1 MSATDPKQYKETQR
15 HSWDS
20 VAHGWEKWWR
30 AIEIGA
36 GKVSRRLIELASIK
50 IGSKVLDISTGI
62 GEPAITAAREVGN
75 TGQVLATDISSEML
89 SIAKQRAINAG
100 LQRVIVFKQGDT
112 GTIELPNS
120 TFDAALCR
128 FGLMFLPELDT
139 ALLNIYGSLVNGGRF
154 AAAVWAS
161 PEKDGLFTS
170 TMNTIMKETHIL
182 PPPAGAPGPFSLSDE
197 SLLRN
202 YFVNTGFKDVTIE
215 RMNVTFDFESSK
227 EYASFVHETAG
238 PLHEMLSNESP
249 ERKQKILEA
258 VSESARKFADNTGIV
273 KFSNNAICIIGK
285 KITSSSN

>member
-1 MSATDPKQYKETQR
+1 LSAVDPNQYKETQR
-15 HSWDS
+15 NNWDS

-30 AIEIGA
+30 IIEIGA
-36 GKVSRRLIELASIK
+36 EKVSRRLIELASIK
-50 IGSKVLDISTGI
+50 VGSKVLDISTGI

-100 LQRVIVFKQGDT
+100 LQHAIVFKQGDT
-112 GTIELPNS
+112 GTMELPNS

-128 FGLMFLPELDT
+128 FGLMFLPDLDT

-161 PEKDGLFTS
+161 PEKDSLFAS
-170 TMNTIMKETHIL
+170 TMNTVMKETRTS
-182 PPPAGAPGPFSLSDE
+182 PPPAGVPGPFSLSDK

-215 RMNVTFDFESSK
+215 RINVTFDFGSSK
-227 EYASFVHETAG
+227 EYASFVLETAG
-238 PLHEMLSNESP
+238 PLQEMLSNESL
-249 ERKQKILEA
+249 ERRQKILEA
-258 VSESARKFADNTGIV
+258 VSESARKFADNTGKV
-273 KFSNNAICIIGK
+273 KFSNDAICIIGK
-285 KITSSSN
+285 K

>member
-1 MSATDPKQYKETQR
+1 MSAIDPKQYKETQR
-15 HSWDS
+15 NNWDS

-30 AIEIGA
+30 TIEIGT
-36 GKVSRRLIELASIK
+36 GKVTRRLIEFASIK
-50 IGSKVLDISTGI
+50 VGSKVLDISTGI

-89 SIAKQRAINAG
+89 SIAKQRAINAR
-100 LQRVIVFKQGDT
+100 LQHVIVFKQGDT

-128 FGLMFLPELDT
+128 FGLMFLPDLDT

-170 TMNTIMKETHIL
+170 TMNTVMKETRTS
-182 PPPAGAPGPFSLSDE
+182 PPPAEAPGPFSLSDE

-215 RMNVTFDFESSK
+215 RNNVTFDFESSE

-238 PLHEMLSNESP
+238 PLQEMLSNESP
-249 ERKQKILEA
+249 KRRQKILEA
-258 VSESARKFADNTGIV
+258 VSELARKFADNTGKV
-273 KFSNNAICIIGK
+273 QFSNDTICIMGK
-285 KITSSSN
+285 K

>member
-1 MSATDPKQYKETQR
+1 MSAIDPKQYKETQR
-15 HSWDS
+15 HNWDS

-30 AIEIGA
+30 TIEIGT
-36 GKVSRRLIELASIK
+36 GKVTRRLIEFASIK
-50 IGSKVLDISTGI
+50 VGSKVLDISTGI

-75 TGQVLATDISSEML
+75 TGRVLAIDISSEML
-89 SIAKQRAINAG
+89 SIAKQRAINAR
-100 LQRVIVFKQGDT
+100 LQHVIAFKQGDT

-128 FGLMFLPELDT
+128 FGLMFLPDLDT

-170 TMNTIMKETHIL
+170 TMNTVMKETRTS
-182 PPPAGAPGPFSLSDE
+182 PPSSGAPGPFSLSDE

-215 RMNVTFDFESSK
+215 RMNVTFDFGSS
-227 EYASFVHETAG
+227 EAYSSFVYETAG
-238 PLHEMLSNESP
+238 PLQEMLSNESP
-249 ERKQKILEA
+249 ERRQKILEA
-258 VSESARKFADNTGIV
+258 VSESARKFVDNSGTV
-273 KFSNNAICIIGK
+273 KFSNDAICIMGK
-285 KITSSSN
+285 K

>member
-1 MSATDPKQYKETQR
+1 MPAIDPKQYKETQR
-15 HSWDS
+15 NNWDS

-30 AIEIGA
+30 TIEIGT
-36 GKVSRRLIELASIK
+36 GKVTRRLIEFASIK
-50 IGSKVLDISTGI
+50 VGSKVLDISTGI

-75 TGQVLATDISSEML
+75 IGQVLATDISSEML

-100 LQRVIVFKQGDT
+100 LQHVIVFKQGDT

-128 FGLMFLPELDT
+128 FGLMFLPDLDT

-170 TMNTIMKETHIL
+170 TMNTVMKETRTS

-215 RMNVTFDFESSK
+215 RINVTFDFESSE

-238 PLHEMLSNESP
+238 PLQEMLSNESP
-249 ERKQKILEA
+249 KRRQKILEA
-258 VSESARKFADNTGIV
+258 VSELARKFADNTGKV
-273 KFSNNAICIIGK
+273 QFSNDTICIIGK
-285 KITSSSN
+285 K

>member
-1 MSATDPKQYKETQR
+1 MSAIDPKQYKETQR

-30 AIEIGA
+30 IIEIGA
-36 GKVSRRLIELASIK
+36 EKVSRRLIELASIK

-100 LQRVIVFKQGDT
+100 LQRVIAFKQGDT

-128 FGLMFLPELDT
+128 FGLMFLPDLDN

-161 PEKDGLFTS
+161 PEKDSLFTS
-170 TMNTIMKETHIL
+170 TMNTVMKETRTS
-182 PPPAGAPGPFSLSDE
+182 PPPAGVPGPFSLSDE

-202 YFVNTGFKDVTIE
+202 YFINSGFKDVTIE
-215 RMNVTFDFESSK
+215 K
-227 EYASFVHETAG
+227 
-238 PLHEMLSNESP
+238 NE
-249 ERKQKILEA
+249 RDL
-258 VSESARKFADNTGIV
+258 RF
-273 KFSNNAICIIGK
+273 
-285 KITSSSN
+285 

>member
-1 MSATDPKQYKETQR
+1 MSAIDPKQYKETQR
-15 HSWDS
+15 RNWDS

-30 AIEIGA
+30 VIEIGA
-36 GKVSRRLIELASIK
+36 EKVSRRLIELASIK

-100 LQRVIVFKQGDT
+100 LQRVIAFKQGDT

-128 FGLMFLPELDT
+128 FGLMFLPDLDN

-154 AAAVWAS
+154 AAAVWES
-161 PEKDGLFTS
+161 PEKDSLFTS
-170 TMNTIMKETHIL
+170 TMNTIMKETRTS
-182 PPPAGAPGPFSLSDE
+182 PPPAGVPGPFSLSDE
-197 SLLRN
+197 NLLRN
-202 YFVNTGFKDVTIE
+202 YFVNIGFKDVTIE
-215 RMNVTFDFESSK
+215 RMNVTFDFGSSK

-249 ERKQKILEA
+249 ERRQKILEA
-258 VSESARKFADNTGIV
+258 VSESARKFADNTGTV
-273 KFSNNAICIIGK
+273 KFSNDAICIMGK
-285 KITSSSN
+285 K

>member
-1 MSATDPKQYKETQR
+1 LSSIDPKQYKETQR

-100 LQRVIVFKQGDT
+100 LQHVIVFKQGDT

-128 FGLMFLPELDT
+128 FGLMFLPDLDT

-170 TMNTIMKETHIL
+170 TMNTIMKETHTS
-182 PPPAGAPGPFSLSDE
+182 PPPAGAPGPLMRVCLEIILSTLDLRT
-197 SLLRN
+197 LLL
-202 YFVNTGFKDVTIE
+202 
-215 RMNVTFDFESSK
+215 K
-227 EYASFVHETAG
+227 E
-238 PLHEMLSNESP
+238 
-249 ERKQKILEA
+249 
-258 VSESARKFADNTGIV
+258 
-273 KFSNNAICIIGK
+273 
-285 KITSSSN
+285 

>member
-1 MSATDPKQYKETQR
+1 MSAIDPKQYKETQR
-15 HSWDS
+15 HNWDR

-30 AIEIGA
+30 TIEIGT
-36 GKVSRRLIELASIK
+36 GKVTRRLIEFASIK
-50 IGSKVLDISTGI
+50 VGSKVLDISTGI

-75 TGQVLATDISSEML
+75 TGRVLAIDISSEML
-89 SIAKQRAINAG
+89 SIAKQRAINAR
-100 LQRVIVFKQGDT
+100 LQHVIAFKQGDT

-128 FGLMFLPELDT
+128 FGLMFLPDLDT

-161 PEKDGLFTS
+161 PEKDSLFSS
-170 TMNTIMKETHIL
+170 TMNTVMKETGTS

-215 RMNVTFDFESSK
+215 RMNVTFDFGSS
-227 EYASFVHETAG
+227 EAYSSFVYETAG
-238 PLHEMLSNESP
+238 PLQEMLSNESP
-249 ERKQKILEA
+249 ERRQKILEA
-258 VSESARKFADNTGIV
+258 VSESARKFVDNSGTV
-273 KFSNNAICIIGK
+273 KFSNDAICIMGK
-285 KITSSSN
+285 K

>member
-1 MSATDPKQYKETQR
+1 LSAIDPKQYKETQR

-100 LQRVIVFKQGDT
+100 LQHVIAFKQGDT

-128 FGLMFLPELDT
+128 FGLMFLPDLDT

-161 PEKDGLFTS
+161 PEKDSLFTS
-170 TMNTIMKETHIL
+170 TMNTIMKETRTS

-249 ERKQKILEA
+249 ERRQKILEA
-258 VSESARKFADNTGIV
+258 VSESARKFADNKGIV
-273 KFSNNAICIIGK
+273 KFSNDAICIIGK
-285 KITSSSN
+285 K

>member
-36 GKVSRRLIELASIK
+36 GKVSKRLIELASIK

-100 LQRVIVFKQGDT
+100 LQNVIVFKQGDT
-112 GTIELPNS
+112 GTIELSNS

-128 FGLMFLPELDT
+128 FGLMFLPDLDT
-139 ALLNIYGSLVNGGRF
+139 ALLNIYSSLVNGGRF

-170 TMNTIMKETHIL
+170 TMNTIMKETHTS
-182 PPPAGAPGPFSLSDE
+182 PPPAGAPGPFSLSDA
-197 SLLRN
+197 SMLRN
-202 YFVNTGFKDVTIE
+202 YFVNAGFKDVTIE
-215 RMNVTFDFESSK
+215 RMIVTFDFASSK

-249 ERKQKILEA
+249 DRRQKILEA

-273 KFSNNAICIIGK
+273 KFSNDAICIMGQK
-285 KITSSSN
+285 

>member
-1 MSATDPKQYKETQR
+1 LSAIDPKQYKETQR
-15 HSWDS
+15 NNWDS

-30 AIEIGA
+30 IIEIGA
-36 GKVSRRLIELASIK
+36 ERVSRRLIELASIK
-50 IGSKVLDISTGI
+50 VGSKVLDISTGI

-100 LQRVIVFKQGDT
+100 LQHVIAFKQGDT
-112 GTIELPNS
+112 GTMELPNS

-128 FGLMFLPELDT
+128 FGLMFLPDLDT

-161 PEKDGLFTS
+161 PEKDSLFTS
-170 TMNTIMKETHIL
+170 TINTVMKETRTS
-182 PPPAGAPGPFSLSDE
+182 PPPPGVPGPFSLSDE

-215 RMNVTFDFESSK
+215 RMNVTFDFGPSK
-227 EYASFVHETAG
+227 EYASFVLETAG
-238 PLHEMLSNESP
+238 PLQEMLSNESP
-249 ERKQKILEA
+249 ERRQKILEA
-258 VSESARKFADNTGIV
+258 VSESARKFEDNTGIV
-273 KFSNNAICIIGK
+273 KFSNDALCIIGK
-285 KITSSSN
+285 K

>member
-1 MSATDPKQYKETQR
+1 MSAIDPKQYKETQR

-30 AIEIGA
+30 TIETGT
-36 GKVSRRLIELASIK
+36 GKVTRRLIEFASIK
-50 IGSKVLDISTGI
+50 VGSKVLDISTGI
-62 GEPAITAAREVGN
+62 GEPAITAARVVGN

-100 LQRVIVFKQGDT
+100 LQNVIVFKQGDT

-128 FGLMFLPELDT
+128 FGLMFLPDLDT

-161 PEKDGLFTS
+161 PEKDSLFTS
-170 TMNTIMKETHIL
+170 TMNTVMKETRTS

-215 RMNVTFDFESSK
+215 RMNVTFDFGSSK

-238 PLHEMLSNESP
+238 PLQEMLSNESP
-249 ERKQKILEA
+249 KRRQKILEA
-258 VSESARKFADNTGIV
+258 VSESAKKFADNSGTV
-273 KFSNNAICIIGK
+273 KFSNDAICIMGK
-285 KITSSSN
+285 K

>member
-1 MSATDPKQYKETQR
+1 LSAVDPNPYKETQR
-15 HSWDS
+15 NNWDS

-30 AIEIGA
+30 IIEIGA
-36 GKVSRRLIELASIK
+36 EKVSRRLIELASIK
-50 IGSKVLDISTGI
+50 VGYNVLDISTGI

-100 LQRVIVFKQGDT
+100 LQHVIAFKQGDT

-128 FGLMFLPELDT
+128 FGLMFLPDLDT

-161 PEKDGLFTS
+161 PEKDSLFTS
-170 TMNTIMKETHIL
+170 TMNTVMKETRTS
-182 PPPAGAPGPFSLSDE
+182 PPPAGVPGPFSLSDE

-215 RMNVTFDFESSK
+215 RMNVTFDFGSSK
-227 EYASFVHETAG
+227 EYASFVLETAG
-238 PLHEMLSNESP
+238 PLQEMLSNESS
-249 ERKQKILEA
+249 EKRQKILEA

-273 KFSNNAICIIGK
+273 KFSNDAICIIGK
-285 KITSSSN
+285 K

>member
-1 MSATDPKQYKETQR
+1 MSAIDPKQYKETQR
-15 HSWDS
+15 NNWDS

-30 AIEIGA
+30 TIEIGT
-36 GKVSRRLIELASIK
+36 GKVTRRLIEFASIK
-50 IGSKVLDISTGI
+50 VGSKVLDISTGI

-100 LQRVIVFKQGDT
+100 LQHVIVFKQGDT

-128 FGLMFLPELDT
+128 FGLMFLPDLDT

-170 TMNTIMKETHIL
+170 TMNTVMKETRTS

-215 RMNVTFDFESSK
+215 RINVTFDFGSSE
-227 EYASFVHETAG
+227 EYSSFVHETAG
-238 PLHEMLSNESP
+238 PLQEMLSNESP
-249 ERKQKILEA
+249 ERRQKILEA
-258 VSESARKFADNTGIV
+258 VSESARKFADNTGTV
-273 KFSNNAICIIGK
+273 KFSNDTICIMGK
-285 KITSSSN
+285 K

>member
-1 MSATDPKQYKETQR
+1 MSAIDPKQYKETQR
-15 HSWDS
+15 HNWDS

-30 AIEIGA
+30 TIEIGT
-36 GKVSRRLIELASIK
+36 GKVTRRLIEFASIK
-50 IGSKVLDISTGI
+50 VGSKVLDISTGI

-89 SIAKQRAINAG
+89 SIAKQRAINAR
-100 LQRVIVFKQGDT
+100 LQHVIAFKQGDT

-128 FGLMFLPELDT
+128 FGLMFLPDLDT

-161 PEKDGLFTS
+161 PEKDSLFTS
-170 TMNTIMKETHIL
+170 TMNTVMKETRTS

-215 RMNVTFDFESSK
+215 RMNVTFDFGSSEDIPALCMK
-227 EYASFVHETAG
+227 RPVLF
-238 PLHEMLSNESP
+238 
-249 ERKQKILEA
+249 
-258 VSESARKFADNTGIV
+258 
-273 KFSNNAICIIGK
+273 K
-285 KITSSSN
+285 KCYRMKVLREDKRY

>member
-1 MSATDPKQYKETQR
+1 MPAIDPKQYKETQR
-15 HSWDS
+15 NNWDS

-30 AIEIGA
+30 TIEIGT
-36 GKVSRRLIELASIK
+36 GKVTRRLIEFASIK
-50 IGSKVLDISTGI
+50 VGSKVLDISTGI

-75 TGQVLATDISSEML
+75 TGRVLATDISSEML

-100 LQRVIVFKQGDT
+100 LQHVIVFKQGDT

-128 FGLMFLPELDT
+128 FGLMFLPDLDT

-170 TMNTIMKETHIL
+170 TMNTIMKETHTS
-182 PPPAGAPGPFSLSDE
+182 PPPSEAPGPFSLSDE

-215 RMNVTFDFESSK
+215 RINVTFDFESSE

-238 PLHEMLSNESP
+238 PLQEMLSNESP
-249 ERKQKILEA
+249 ERRQKILEA
-258 VSESARKFADNTGIV
+258 VSESARKFVDNSGTV
-273 KFSNNAICIIGK
+273 KFSNDAICIMGK
-285 KITSSSN
+285 K

>member
-1 MSATDPKQYKETQR
+1 MSAIDPKQYKETQR
-15 HSWDS
+15 NNWDS

-30 AIEIGA
+30 VIEIGA
-36 GKVSRRLIELASIK
+36 EKVSRRLIELASIK
-50 IGSKVLDISTGI
+50 VGSNVLDISTGI

-89 SIAKQRAINAG
+89 SIAKQRAINAR
-100 LQRVIVFKQGDT
+100 LQHVIVFKQGDT

-128 FGLMFLPELDT
+128 FGLMFLPDLDN

-170 TMNTIMKETHIL
+170 TMNTVMKETRTS

-202 YFVNTGFKDVTIE
+202 YFVNTEFKDITIE
-215 RMNVTFDFESSK
+215 RINVIFDFESS
-227 EYASFVHETAG
+227 EAYSSFVHETAG
-238 PLHEMLSNESP
+238 PLQEMLSNESP
-249 ERKQKILEA
+249 ERRQKILET
-258 VSESARKFADNTGIV
+258 VSESARKFADNTGKV
-273 KFSNNAICIIGK
+273 KFSNDAICIIGK
-285 KITSSSN
+285 K

>member
-1 MSATDPKQYKETQR
+1 MSAIDPKQYKETQR
-15 HSWDS
+15 HNWDS

-30 AIEIGA
+30 IIEIGA

-50 IGSKVLDISTGI
+50 IGSRVLDISTGI
-62 GEPAITAAREVGN
+62 GEPAVTAAREVGN

-100 LQRVIVFKQGDT
+100 LQHVIVFKQGDT

-120 TFDAALCR
+120 TFDAAICR
-128 FGLMFLPELDT
+128 FGLMFLPDLDI

-161 PEKDGLFTS
+161 PEKDSLFTS
-170 TMNTIMKETHIL
+170 TINTIMKETRTS
-182 PPPAGAPGPFSLSDE
+182 PPPVEAPGPFSLSDE
-197 SLLRN
+197 NLLRN

-215 RMNVTFDFESSK
+215 RMNVTFDFGSS
-227 EYASFVHETAG
+227 EAYSSFVYETAG

-249 ERKQKILEA
+249 ERRQKILEA
-258 VSESARKFADNTGIV
+258 VSESARKFADNSGTV
-273 KFSNNAICIIGK
+273 KFSNDALCIIGK
-285 KITSSSN
+285 K

>member
-1 MSATDPKQYKETQR
+1 MSAIDPKQYKETQR
-15 HSWDS
+15 HNWDS

-30 AIEIGA
+30 TIEIGT
-36 GKVSRRLIELASIK
+36 GKVTRRLIEFASIK
-50 IGSKVLDISTGI
+50 VGSKVLDISTGI

-75 TGQVLATDISSEML
+75 TGRVLATDISSEML

-100 LQRVIVFKQGDT
+100 LQHVIAFKQGDT

-128 FGLMFLPELDT
+128 FGLMFLPDLDT
-139 ALLNIYGSLVNGGRF
+139 ALLNIYGSLVNGGGF

-170 TMNTIMKETHIL
+170 TMNTVMKETRTS
-182 PPPAGAPGPFSLSDE
+182 PPSSGVPGPFSLSDE

-215 RMNVTFDFESSK
+215 RINVTFDFESS
-227 EYASFVHETAG
+227 EAYSSFVHETAG
-238 PLHEMLSNESP
+238 PLQEMLSNESP
-249 ERKQKILEA
+249 ERRQKILEA
-258 VSESARKFADNTGIV
+258 VSESARKFVDNSGTV
-273 KFSNNAICIIGK
+273 KFSNDAICIMGK
-285 KITSSSN
+285 K